1 MYMAKIMLI
10 LVATVMFLVV
20 SAAAIAVAGIQDR
33 KAVSARKHSKNRNRE
48 YLQKVG

>member
-10 LVATVMFLVV
+10 LMATVMFLVV

-33 KAVSARKHSKNRNRE
+33 KAVPARKHSKNRNHE